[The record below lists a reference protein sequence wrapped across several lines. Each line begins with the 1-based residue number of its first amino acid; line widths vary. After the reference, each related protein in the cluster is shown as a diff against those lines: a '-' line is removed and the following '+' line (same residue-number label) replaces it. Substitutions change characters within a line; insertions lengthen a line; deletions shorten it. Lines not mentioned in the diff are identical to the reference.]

1 MEKIDSNIQK
11 YENYKEQMGRLK
23 KALHA
28 EFYLEAIFIEFA
40 ILEDRI
46 ESVLRHSNKFNPEK
60 HNTLNK
66 KLGRLKE
73 MQRQKNGL
81 VRRYFSDEL
90 FDEIYAWKDERNV
103 LIHSLMN
110 QTLHKEDLKELAERG
125 QKIIKTVSSKA
136 SLYNS
141 FLARHE
147 GHS

>member
-1 MEKIDSNIQK
+1 MEKIDSNMQK
-11 YENYKEQMGRLK
+11 YENYKEQMGRLN
-23 KALHA
+23 KALRA
-28 EFYLEAIFIEFA
+28 EFYLEAIFIEYA

-46 ESVLRHSNKFNPEK
+46 ESVLRHSNKFHPEK

-81 VRRYFSDEL
+81 VRKYFSDEL
-90 FDEIYAWKDERNV
+90 LDEIYAWKDERNV

-110 QTLHKEDLKELAERG
+110 QTLHKENLKELAERG
-125 QKIIKTVSSKA
+125 QKMTKTVSSKA

-141 FLARHE
+141 YLKRHE
-147 GHS
+147 GQY